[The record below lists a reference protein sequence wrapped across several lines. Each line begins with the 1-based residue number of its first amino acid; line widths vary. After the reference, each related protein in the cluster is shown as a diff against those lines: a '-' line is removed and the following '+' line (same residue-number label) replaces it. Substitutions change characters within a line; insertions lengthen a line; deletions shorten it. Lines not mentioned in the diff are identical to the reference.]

1 MENTNANANANTK
14 IEENLE
20 ENLEKNL
27 EEKIQEKNTYILSK
41 KEEEIMMLFWQEN
54 RELSSSD
61 IIHLS
66 PNKTWKASS
75 IFILLNSLL
84 KKGAIEMA
92 GFIKSQTNYGRT
104 FKYITTENEYTIMQ
118 IKKVFQKSNIS
129 SLEVITELI
138 KEQECI
144 ESIGLIENLL
154 NDQKNYL
161 KNKNKDLL

>member
-1 MENTNANANANTK
+1 MENTSTETTK
-14 IEENLE
+14 SQENLEENINLEENLE
-20 ENLEKNL
+20 EN
-27 EEKIQEKNTYILSK
+27 IQHKNTYVLSK
-41 KEEEIMMLFWQEN
+41 KEEEIMNLFWKEN

-61 IIHLS
+61 IIQLS
-66 PNKTWKASS
+66 TNKTWKPSS

-104 FKYITTENEYTIMQ
+104 FKYVTTENEYTFMQ

-138 KEQECI
+138 KEQDSLQ
-144 ESIGLIENLL
+144 SISDIQCLL

-161 KNKNKDLL
+161 ENKNK